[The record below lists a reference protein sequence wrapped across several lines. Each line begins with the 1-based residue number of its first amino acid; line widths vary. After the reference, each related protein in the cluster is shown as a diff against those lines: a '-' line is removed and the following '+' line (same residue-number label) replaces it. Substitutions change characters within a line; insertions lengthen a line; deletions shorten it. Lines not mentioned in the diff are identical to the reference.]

1 MTIIDK
7 SALVL
12 HTPEQM
18 FRVVDGISAYPE
30 YLPWCVGTEELKRDD
45 ELVEARIDINHS
57 GFKKSFS
64 TRNKIVNNSIEMELL
79 EGPFK
84 YLTGLWTFEA
94 IGHETDPQGC
104 KVTLHLEFEFNSKIV
119 GMTFGKVFGKIA
131 SSMVDS
137 FTERADKI
145 YNNATA

>member
-1 MTIIDK
+1 
-7 SALVL
+7 
-12 HTPEQM
+12 M
-18 FRVVDGISAYPE
+18 FEVVDGINAYPE
-30 YLPWCVGTEELKRDD
+30 YLPWCVNSEELHR
-45 ELVEARIDINHS
+45 EEGQVEARIDINHS

-64 TRNKIVNNSIEMELL
+64 TRNKNTSNTITMELL

-84 YLTGLWTFEA
+84 YLTGLWTFEP

-104 KVTLHLEFEFNSKIV
+104 KVTLHLEFEFTSKIV
-119 GMTFGKVFGKIA
+119 GMTFGKIFGNIA

-145 YNNATA
+145 YTVADA

>member
-7 SALVL
+7 SALVI
-12 HTPEQM
+12 HSPEQM
-18 FRVVDGISAYPE
+18 FRLVDNINDYPE
-30 YLPWCVGTEELKRDD
+30 YLPWCVSSEELNRSDNQ
-45 ELVEARIDINHS
+45 VEARIDISHS

-64 TRNKIVNNSIEMELL
+64 TRNKLSSNTIEMELL

-84 YLTGLWTFEA
+84 YLIGTWSFEA
-94 IGHETDPQGC
+94 LGDKSAPQGC
-104 KVTLHLEFEFNSKIV
+104 KITFHLEFEFTSKII

-137 FTERADKI
+137 FTERANKI
-145 YNNATA
+145 YA